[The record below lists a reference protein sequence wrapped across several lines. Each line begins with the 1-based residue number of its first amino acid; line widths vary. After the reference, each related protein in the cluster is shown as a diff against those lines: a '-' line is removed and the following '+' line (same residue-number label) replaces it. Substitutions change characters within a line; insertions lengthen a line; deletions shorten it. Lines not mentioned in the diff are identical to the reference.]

1 MLDNKEDSKKLLSD
15 VVVYNKYAKYLKKLK
30 RRESWEEIVYRYLDM
45 MVNQYPQLKDE
56 IFSYGTH
63 ILDKKVL
70 PSMRALQFA
79 GPAAIKNNARLYNC
93 SYLPIDDY
101 RGFSEAMFLLLSGTG
116 VGFSVQ
122 NKHIGKLPEIVK
134 PTKEYRYLVGDS
146 IEGWADAVRHL
157 VASYFGLRSTKPK
170 FDFSDIREKGEE
182 LVTSGGKAPGPEPLK
197 ECLHQIERILDS
209 KSNGEKLRPIE
220 VHDIMCHIANAVL
233 AGGIR
238 RSATISLFDADDEEM
253 LACKAGNWWELN
265 PQRGRANNSAVLVR
279 HKITKEFFLNLWAK
293 VEASG
298 SGEPGFYFTNNADW
312 GTNPCCEIALRP
324 FEFCNLTELN
334 VSNIESQHDFEQ
346 RCKAAAFFGTLQA
359 GFTNFHYLRPIWKKT
374 CEKEALL
381 GVSMTGIASGN
392 IYKLDLKQGVEIIRQ
407 VNIDI
412 AEVIKI
418 NPAARLTTT
427 KPSGTASL
435 VLGTSSGIHA
445 YHDKY
450 YIRRMQIIKSEPL
463 YNYLF
468 KLNPKLVPDYLAI
481 PNTAVLEIPVKA
493 PEGAILRTES
503 ALDLAERVKYV
514 SENWVK
520 PGHVSGDNTHNVS
533 ATISIDKNRTYEV
546 NELAGEGYHLV
557 TRDEWQVVG
566 EWMWENR
573 NSYNGLSVLPY
584 DGGTYVQAPFESITE
599 EEYNE
604 LIKDIPHNFN
614 LSDIVEEVDLT
625 NLVDELAC
633 SGNNCE
639 IQ

>member
-1 MLDNKEDSKKLLSD
+1 MSKKVQDSKNLLSD
-15 VVVYNKYAKYLKKLK
+15 VVVFNKYAKYIKKLK
-30 RRESWEEIVYRYLDM
+30 RRETWEEIVYRYLSM
-45 MVNQYPQLKDE
+45 MESQYPQLKEDIWKEGNE
-56 IFSYGTH
+56 I
-63 ILDKKVL
+63 LNKKVL

-122 NKHIGKLPEIVK
+122 NKHISKLPEITK

-157 VASYFGLRSTKPK
+157 VASYFGLRGTKPN

-209 KSNGEKLRPIE
+209 KSNGDKLRPIE

-238 RSATISLFDADDEEM
+238 RSATISLFDADDDEM

-279 HKITKEFFLNLWAK
+279 HKITKQFFLDLWK
-293 VEASG
+293 KIEASG
-298 SGEPGFYFTNNADW
+298 SGEPGFYFTNNNDW

-334 VSNIESQHDFEQ
+334 VSNITSQEDFLQ
-346 RCKAAAFFGTLQA
+346 RCQAASFFGTLQA

-381 GVSMTGIASGN
+381 GVSMTGIAAGD
-392 IYKLDLKQGVEIIRQ
+392 IYKLNLEEGVNLIRE
-407 VNIDI
+407 VNIST
-412 AEVIKI
+412 AYSIKI

-450 YIRRMQIIKSEPL
+450 YIRRMQVIKSEPL
-463 YNYLF
+463 YQYLF
-468 KLNPKLVPDYLAI
+468 DLNPKLVPDYLAI
-481 PNTAVLEIPVKA
+481 PNTAVLELPVKA
-493 PEGAILRTES
+493 PDNAILRSES
-503 ALDLAERVKYV
+503 ALDLLERVKYV
-514 SENWVK
+514 SEKWIK
-520 PGHVSGDNTHNVS
+520 PGHISGDNTHNVS
-533 ATISIDKNRTYEV
+533 ATVSIDKTRTYV
-546 NELAGEGYHLV
+546 DALTNWLKI
-557 TRDEWQVVG
+557 DEWVKVG
-566 EWMWENR
+566 EWMWDNR
-573 NSYNGLSVLPY
+573 DVYNGLSVLPY
-584 DGGTYVQAPFESITE
+584 DGGTYTQAPFESISE
-599 EEYNE
+599 ETYNT
-604 LIKDIPHNFN
+604 LIKEIPHNFN
-614 LSDIVEEVDLT
+614 LANIVEEVDLT
-625 NLVDELAC
+625 SLVDELAC